1 MECLHEALQEKRVWK
16 KSQMQSSGTVEN
28 LTTICVLT
36 ISGFRGGTDGATPPF
51 FLAFLKCFETLTLL
65 YCCMSCKVKF
75 SFEGGGSGG
84 WETRPPFYAFSGSV
98 PVNCS
103 LQCLSNYLSH
113 GEHTSSSVLTIA
125 WKDSVKTTLGWYLTR
140 LRVLAWL
147 CRKEIATA
155 VAYVWLMKGI
165 FTLNPSVEIYFL
177 PFTFPWQGL
186 PYLILQRA
194 LLSPKGAQYFP

>member
-1 MECLHEALQEKRVWK
+1 M
-16 KSQMQSSGTVEN
+16 S
-28 LTTICVLT
+28 
-36 ISGFRGGTDGATPPF
+36 
-51 FLAFLKCFETLTLL
+51 LKLLSRNKNGMFTWSFETLTLL

-125 WKDSVKTTLGWYLTR
+125 WKDSVKMTLGWYLTR

-155 VAYVWLMKGI
+155 VVYVWLMKGI
-165 FTLNPSVEIYFL
+165 FTLNPSAAKYFL
-177 PFTFPWQGL
+177 PFTSPWQGL
-186 PYLILQRA
+186 FNPSAGVVIPKRGSIFPITGFSFPQMELI
-194 LLSPKGAQYFP
+194 

>member
-1 MECLHEALQEKRVWK
+1 MQHEYAHKAV
-16 KSQMQSSGTVEN
+16 
-28 LTTICVLT
+28 
-36 ISGFRGGTDGATPPF
+36 
-51 FLAFLKCFETLTLL
+51 
-65 YCCMSCKVKF
+65 CCMSCKVKF

-84 WETRPPFYAFSGSV
+84 WETRSPLYAFSGSV

-155 VAYVWLMKGI
+155 VIYVWLMKGI
-165 FTLNPSVEIYFL
+165 FVLNPSASKDFL
-177 PFTFPWQGL
+177 LFTVPWQGL
-186 PYLILQRA
+186 FNPSVGFVISKRGSIFPITGFSFVKWSSFNA
-194 LLSPKGAQYFP
+194 GVNVNPHPSSPTLGQGGYYWGKEGDLTEVASPRGWGIRK